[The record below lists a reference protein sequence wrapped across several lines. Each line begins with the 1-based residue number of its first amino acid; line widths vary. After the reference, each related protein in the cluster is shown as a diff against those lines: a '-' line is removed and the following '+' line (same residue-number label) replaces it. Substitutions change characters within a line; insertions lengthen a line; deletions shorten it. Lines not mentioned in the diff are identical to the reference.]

1 MKKISKK
8 SRVPDITE
16 FTDEEGKK
24 WIQTSTNDL
33 FSSKELNDI
42 LESIEKESESDEI
55 ILARIDFQR
64 VNKEYY
70 ETAMRL
76 KKKVHQQGE
85 LLKKIIIDA
94 NAKID
99 RKNKKL
105 RELISYI
112 KNLHLLLAHLSSDE
126 EELKKL
132 KIPPERL
139 IQTLDETITEKA
151 EHELEFENVSE
162 EVLPLD
168 ANIKRL
174 K

>member
-1 MKKISKK
+1 MKKTSK
-8 SRVPDITE
+8 RTMIPDLTE

-33 FSSKELNDI
+33 FSSKELNEI
-42 LESIEKESESDEI
+42 LESIEKDSDSDEI

-70 ETAMRL
+70 ESAMKL

-85 LLKKIIIDA
+85 LLKKIITDA

-105 RELISYI
+105 KELIDYI
-112 KNLHLLLAHLSSDE
+112 RNLHLLLAHLSSDE

-132 KIPPERL
+132 KIPPEML
-139 IQTLDETITEKA
+139 IQSLGDVIADKA
-151 EHELEFENVSE
+151 EHELEFEEVTE

-168 ANIKRL
+168 ASIKRL

>member
-1 MKKISKK
+1 MKKLSKK
-8 SRVPDITE
+8 TRVPDITE

-70 ETAMRL
+70 ENAMRL

-94 NAKID
+94 NSKID

-105 RELISYI
+105 RELITYI

-139 IQTLDETITEKA
+139 IQSMSEVITDKA
-151 EHELEFENVSE
+151 EHEVEFEEVLE
-162 EVLPLD
+162 EMLPLD

>member
-1 MKKISKK
+1 MKKLSKK
-8 SRVPDITE
+8 TRVPDITE

-33 FSSKELNDI
+33 FSSKKLKDI
-42 LESIEKESESDEI
+42 LESIEKESKSDEI

-94 NAKID
+94 NSKID

-105 RELISYI
+105 RELITYI
-112 KNLHLLLAHLSSDE
+112 KNLHLLL
-126 EELKKL
+126 
-132 KIPPERL
+132 
-139 IQTLDETITEKA
+139 
-151 EHELEFENVSE
+151 
-162 EVLPLD
+162 
-168 ANIKRL
+168 
-174 K
+174 